1 MFCAQSTYCSA
12 DNPPV
17 ASTENKRAG
26 LTTTHPNYC
35 ELRQV
40 SIWQTPTAIQTADC
54 GPVPP
59 ELVLGGWVPGD
70 VVLGG
75 VVVPGLVC
83 GLGAVP
89 GNGVHGVVVGD
100 VLGEVVPVCGVTAPG
115 V

>member
-12 DNPPV
+12 DNPPM

-83 GLGAVP
+83 GTVP
-89 GNGVHGVVVGD
+89 GVVVHG
-100 VLGEVVPVCGVTAPG
+100 A
-115 V
+115 